1 MSDLNNTVTAAGF
14 PRVQGP
20 TFLFSSTLNAYLAQ
34 SMDEAASRGEL
45 TRFLTVPMIGAGMA
59 PAGVAVIGS
68 PFIMAAPH
76 LNAVATTTL
85 IPAANGVINS
95 HYGQIAQRLATKYNG
110 LPVGGEIRNY
120 LNGMYEDYTKV
131 KISDIP
137 EANFP
142 H

>member
-14 PRVQGP
+14 PRVKGP
-20 TFLFSSTLNAYLAQ
+20 TFLFSSTLNAHLAQ

-76 LNAVATTTL
+76 LNAVATNTL

-95 HYGQIAQRLATKYNG
+95 HYGQVAQKAATQYTSISYFSTGLANILKGINAVNNAYSYKSES
-110 LPVGGEIRNY
+110 LE
-120 LNGMYEDYTKV
+120 
-131 KISDIP
+131 
-137 EANFP
+137 
-142 H
+142 